1 MLRSQAKAKNVS
13 FKLDIQEA
21 LPQVKGDMN
30 ELAQVM
36 HNLMGNAIKYGASDS
51 EVVVTARVTT
61 ELPRDQS
68 MRNMV
73 RVVRISVKDEGDG
86 IAKEH
91 LARLTERF
99 YRIDSA
105 RTRTVGG
112 TGLGLAIVK
121 GILMR
126 HRGVITID
134 SVVGKGSSFNV
145 FLPLYEDA

>member
-1 MLRSQAKAKNVS
+1 
-13 FKLDIQEA
+13 
-21 LPQVKGDMN
+21 
-30 ELAQVM
+30 VM

-51 EVVVTARVTT
+51 EVIVTARMTT
-61 ELPRDQS
+61 ELPRDQN
-68 MRNMV
+68 MRNLA
-73 RVVRISVKDEGDG
+73 RVVRVSVKDEGEG

-99 YRIDSA
+99 YRVDSA

-121 GILMR
+121 GILTR
-126 HRGVITID
+126 HRGAISID

-145 FLPLYEDA
+145 FLPLYDDV